1 MLSLRLKSGEY
12 LAIGENIAVQIFKQT
27 GDSFEVA
34 VKAPREIPV
43 LRGEVF
49 ERNSQRPEGLRE
61 YRQKSPSQ
69 LNSTAKRLA
78 ALAKQEELR
87 ENRLALMEKMAGT
100 LDALEAGTTGSRE
113 GIAALR
119 RLLEQLG
126 EELG

>member
-12 LAIGENIAVQIFKQT
+12 LTIGENIAVQIFRQT

-49 ERNSQRPEGLRE
+49 ERSGRRPEGLRE
-61 YRQKSPSQ
+61 SRQKSPSQ
-69 LNSTAKRLA
+69 RNSTAKRQT
-78 ALAKQEELR
+78 ALARQEELR
-87 ENRLALMEKMAGT
+87 ENRLALMEKMAEV
-100 LDALEAGTTGSRE
+100 LNEMEAGAAGDGER
-113 GIAALR
+113 IAVLR